1 MDIESTTSIARPAA
15 AVFAFVSDVRN
26 DPQWH
31 TDILEAKLTAD
42 GPIGVGSVFEIKF
55 KPFMGQSRG
64 TTTVARYEPPHHVVF
79 ETQMGKMAPTVS
91 LTVESEGDGS
101 RFTRRVEMKPTVLL
115 RIMGPFM
122 GGWMRKHSD
131 GFLVNLKR
139 VLESRS

>member
-1 MDIESTTSIARPAA
+1 RGAGGRPAQVRWTERAHADAGPRGRIHAHDRPLEQAAKGKRQMDIESTTSIARPAA

-91 LTVESEGDGS
+91 LTVD
-101 RFTRRVEMKPTVLL
+101 
-115 RIMGPFM
+115 
-122 GGWMRKHSD
+122 RKS
-131 GFLVNLKR
+131 
-139 VLESRS
+139 